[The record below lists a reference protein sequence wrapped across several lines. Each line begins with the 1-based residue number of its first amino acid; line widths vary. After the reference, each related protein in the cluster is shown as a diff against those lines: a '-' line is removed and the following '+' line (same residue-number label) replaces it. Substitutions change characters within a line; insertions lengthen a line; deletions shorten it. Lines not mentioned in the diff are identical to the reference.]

1 VAESGHGAALPAEL
15 LLKVD
20 LKKVQARQARVAS
33 ERAERHRMCHCGGLQ
48 RRAGEL
54 LKLDL

>member
-33 ERAERHRMCHCGGLQ
+33 ERAERHVCGTNHAVA
-48 RRAGEL
+48 RAVL
-54 LKLDL
+54 ARL